1 MLARVHFCKR
11 RAVRGSA
18 VAQPQ
23 GLLRGDDRPR
33 VLHRFAVPRFFLI
46 ETQILA
52 HGVTHL
58 ARVLYLGPGLAS
70 FQHRYVLAAV
80 HLRYRRGR
88 GGSSLAQPQRVRI
101 CDFRLQYQIRQLLA
115 IISGVATG
123 NLLQRCVLHFRCCF
137 TVGREALGAIEA
149 LEQLDSCRHFG
160 IVYAVNLTFVKV
172 QRAQSF
178 LQYAHG
184 LAACTFAQ
192 RHAGGSGRV
201 VAAAGFQG
209 GLGSLAGRFLAD
221 GLLECLDCLN
231 RPGVVNAR
239 GHAIEISQGN
249 QVCLQF
255 LDSFRAAEQIFP
267 ILGLYQQLGSH
278 GHVLGHYIT
287 VQIAVLYLYP
297 HALYAQY
304 RKLCAL
310 GKLPQR
316 RRVDGRRCTQ
326 PQGIRRHSRGLHVF
340 SSEDDRVVVTE
351 LVAHDLRRGVNGFQ
365 RLLVRNTGEF
375 ASGCKLIHPD
385 RCGEVFCVIA
395 VQRAGI
401 VSQRLQR
408 FLQLHDRI
416 AAQSLS
422 QRRVCGCRSLRVLER
437 GQRFRTRHTGSQFA
451 CGFLEGENRL
461 ISGRIVVARSAAAG
475 EVAQRNQ
482 GFLQCEYVGVRDD
495 VRSVLRHR
503 GCLRGSLDDTG
514 SYIAKHIAV
523 RELALHMQPTTAATK
538 YGDFYAGFEPSKGDI
553 GARKNM

>member
-115 IISGVATG
+115 IISRVATG

-160 IVYAVNLTFVKV
+160 IVYAVNLTFVEV

-297 HALYAQY
+297 PALYALH
-304 RKLCAL
+304 RKLSAL
-310 GKLPQR
+310 LH
-316 RRVDGRRCTQ
+316 DGERFGAGGRLGAQ
-326 PQGIRRHSRGLHVF
+326 PQGIRRHSRGLYSF
-340 SSEDDRVVVTE
+340 FGEDDYIFVTIF
-351 LVAHDLRRGVNGFQ
+351 LTHSLCVGVDGLLQ
-365 RLLVRNTGEF
+365 RLVRDAVQLQTVRTLVHLHRLRY
-375 ASGCKLIHPD
+375 ALA
-385 RCGEVFCVIA
+385 VIA
-395 VQRAGI
+395 VYRTGI
-401 VSQRLQR
+401 VS
-408 FLQLHDRI
+408 
-416 AAQSLS
+416 
-422 QRRVCGCRSLRVLER
+422 
-437 GQRFRTRHTGSQFA
+437 
-451 CGFLEGENRL
+451 
-461 ISGRIVVARSAAAG
+461 
-475 EVAQRNQ
+475 
-482 GFLQCEYVGVRDD
+482 
-495 VRSVLRHR
+495 
-503 GCLRGSLDDTG
+503 
-514 SYIAKHIAV
+514 
-523 RELALHMQPTTAATK
+523 
-538 YGDFYAGFEPSKGDI
+538 
-553 GARKNM
+553 